1 MHILSHVSLCI
12 GCIAHI
18 VHVFVNHA
26 CRQPELQTASPSET
40 SDTGMITL
48 HMQNSPQN
56 WLPGGGSHGTWGGK
70 SLGPA
75 VKCRW
80 DWAKS
85 YRLTSSGFP
94 YWKSWDQI
102 WSNRF
107 VLYHIQTSSN
117 HTLPICL
124 FICSMGLTVE
134 QVDSGALRQS
144 MAISITK
151 AHRLSSHPTRNVTTN
166 QSGSYK
172 HTELQYIIHTHVW
185 NYIHYQSWYHTIA
198 VKQC

>member
-1 MHILSHVSLCI
+1 MINDHST
-12 GCIAHI
+12 
-18 VHVFVNHA
+18 HA
-26 CRQPELQTASPSET
+26 
-40 SDTGMITL
+40 
-48 HMQNSPQN
+48 NSPQN
-56 WLPGGGSHGTWGGK
+56 WLPGGGSHGGWGGK
-70 SLGPA
+70 SLGPV
-75 VKCRW
+75 VKCWW

-124 FICSMGLTVE
+124 YICSMGLTIE

-151 AHRLSSHPTRNVTTN
+151 PHRLSSHPTRNVTKN
-166 QSGSYK
+166 QSGSHINTQNYNI
-172 HTELQYIIHTHVW
+172 LYTHM
-185 NYIHYQSWYHTIA
+185 YEITYTIKL
-198 VKQC
+198 V

>member
-1 MHILSHVSLCI
+1 MINDHST
-12 GCIAHI
+12 
-18 VHVFVNHA
+18 HA
-26 CRQPELQTASPSET
+26 
-40 SDTGMITL
+40 
-48 HMQNSPQN
+48 NSPQN
-56 WLPGGGSHGTWGGK
+56 WLPGGGSHGGWGGK

-124 FICSMGLTVE
+124 YICSMGLTIE

-144 MAISITK
+144 MAISITQ
-151 AHRLSSHPTRNVTTN
+151 AHRLSSHPTRNCHKK
-166 QSGSYK
+166 SIRLIYK
-172 HTELQYIIHTHVW
+172 HAELQHIIHTHVW
-185 NYIHYQSWYHTIA
+185 NYIHYQISVIMISYN
-198 VKQC
+198 CS